1 MDDNDTTPV
10 VHAHSQLETTLHGAD
25 VAVLVVYLASVLGV
39 GLWASFRGR
48 HDSTTDYFLGGRSM
62 HWVLVGASLF
72 ASNVGTDHF
81 VGLAGS
87 GAATGIGIA
96 GFELNALFIVLLL
109 AWVFVPVY
117 LASGVFTM
125 PEYLRKRFG
134 GQRIRIYLA
143 LLALL
148 SYVFTKISADLYAG
162 ALFIQESLRWNLYA
176 SIAVLLGITIISTI
190 GGGLSAVLWID
201 FVQAV
206 IMVVGA
212 SVLAVIAFYE
222 VGGYSALV
230 EKFGALARQAN
241 TTCNAV
247 PENYMHLFRAADD
260 ASLPWPGMTI
270 GLTINAIWYWCS
282 DQVIVQRSLSAK
294 NLSHAKAGS
303 ILTGYLK
310 ILPLFLMV
318 FPGMAARVLF
328 PDVLGCTDPEQ
339 CRTYCGN
346 ARGCTNIAYPLLV
359 LRLMPAGGRGL
370 MMSVMTAS
378 LVANLASIF
387 NSASTLFTMD
397 LWNTLRRNKA
407 SEQELVVVGR
417 CFVVALVV
425 VSILW
430 IPVIEASSGSQ
441 LFDYIQSVSSF
452 LAPPVCAVYV
462 LAIGWSRIN
471 EKGAFWGLMAGLAA
485 GLGRFIWEY
494 SYSLPP
500 CGLPD
505 PRPAVI
511 TRVHYLHYGCLLF
524 VFTAVVCV
532 CVSMLTKP
540 IPEDRLYRLTFWT
553 VNSSEPRVDLDAAAA
568 PKDGTAFAISAGDEN
583 SGSAGI
589 AGGMEGDGGANGPK
603 KSAGVRLLLWACRA
617 EGSREPPVRLSPD
630 QEVKRAAEAVHEDD
644 VPRRLCIV
652 NGLILLVVAG
662 LINGYYA

>member
-1 MDDNDTTPV
+1 MATTTAAPPTPG
-10 VHAHSQLETTLHGAD
+10 AHSQLEATLHGAD
-25 VAVLVVYLASVLGV
+25 VAVVVIYLASVLGV
-39 GLWASFRGR
+39 GLWASIRGR
-48 HDSTTDYFLGGRSM
+48 HDSTSDYFLGGRSM
-62 HWVLVGASLF
+62 HWILVGASLF

-87 GAATGIGIA
+87 GAATGIGVA

-134 GQRIRIYLA
+134 GQRIRIYLSV
-143 LLALL
+143 LALL

-162 ALFIQESLRWNLYA
+162 ALFIQESLHWNLYA
-176 SIAVLLGITIISTI
+176 SIAVLLGITIISTV

-206 IMVVGA
+206 IMVAGA
-212 SVLAVIAFYE
+212 SVLAVLAFVE

-230 EKFGALARQAN
+230 EKFGALAHGAN

-247 PENYMHLFRAADD
+247 PENYMHLFRSADD
-260 ASLPWPGMTI
+260 PSLPWPGMTI
-270 GLTINAIWYWCS
+270 GLTVNAIWYWCS

-328 PDVLGCTDPEQ
+328 PEVVGCSDPQ
-339 CRTYCGN
+339 LCRDYCGN
-346 ARGCTNIAYPLLV
+346 ERGCTNIAYPLLV

-397 LWNTLRRNKA
+397 LWNSMRRQKA
-407 SEQELVVVGR
+407 SEQELVIVGR
-417 CFVVALVV
+417 CFLVLLVV

-430 IPVIEASSGSQ
+430 IPVIEVSSGSQ

-462 LAIGWSRIN
+462 LALGWSRIN
-471 EKGAFWGLMAGLAA
+471 EQGAFWGLMTGLAA
-485 GLGRFIWEY
+485 GLGRFAWEY
-494 SYSLPP
+494 SYALPP
-500 CGLPD
+500 CGFPD
-505 PRPAVI
+505 PRPEAI
-511 TRVHYLHYGCLLF
+511 TRIHYLHYGCLLF
-524 VFTAVVCV
+524 ILTAAVCTVV
-532 CVSMLTKP
+532 SLLTEP

-553 VNSSEPRVDLDAAAA
+553 VNSTEPRVDLDEPPPSKDEVLPTHNSAPTAAATGEDRDKTKA
-568 PKDGTAFAISAGDEN
+568 SFFK
-583 SGSAGI
+583 
-589 AGGMEGDGGANGPK
+589 
-603 KSAGVRLLLWACRA
+603 LLLWACRA
-617 EGSREPPVRLSPD
+617 AKSSGEPPARLTPA
-630 QEVKRAAEAVHEDD
+630 QEVARATEAVREDD

-652 NGLILLVVAG
+652 NGLVLLVVAG

>member
-1 MDDNDTTPV
+1 MGGNDTTPV
-10 VHAHSQLETTLHGAD
+10 EHARSQLETTLQGAD

-48 HDSTTDYFLGGRSM
+48 HDSTSDYFLGGRSM

-143 LLALL
+143 VLALL

-206 IMVVGA
+206 VMVVGA
-212 SVLAVIAFYE
+212 SVLAVIAFVE

-230 EKFGALARQAN
+230 EKYGALAGSAN

-328 PDVLGCTDPEQ
+328 PDVVGCTDPEQ
-339 CRTYCGN
+339 CRRYCGN

-471 EKGAFWGLMAGLAA
+471 EQGAFWGLMAGLAA

-505 PRPAVI
+505 PRPTVI
-511 TRVHYLHYGCLLF
+511 TRIHYLHYGCLLF

-532 CVSMLTKP
+532 CVSMLTKA

-553 VNSSEPRVDLDAAAA
+553 VYSNEPRVDLDTAAD
-568 PKDGTAFAISAGDEN
+568 PKDGTALAINAGDRN
-583 SGSAGI
+583 SGA
-589 AGGMEGDGGANGPK
+589 AGGMDGDGPK

>member
-1 MDDNDTTPV
+1 MGGNDTTPV

-39 GLWASFRGR
+39 GLWVSIRGR
-48 HDSTTDYFLGGRSM
+48 HDSTSDYFLGGRSM

-212 SVLAVIAFYE
+212 SVLAVIAFVE

-318 FPGMAARVLF
+318 LPGMAARVLF
-328 PDVLGCTDPEQ
+328 PDVVGCTDPEQ

-471 EKGAFWGLMAGLAA
+471 EQGAFWGLMAGLAA

-511 TRVHYLHYGCLLF
+511 TRIHYLHYGCLLF

-532 CVSMLTKP
+532 CVSMVTKP

-583 SGSAGI
+583 SGSARI